1 MLLLGL
7 GWAASHLLH
16 ASVEAP
22 ITGVTVYSD
31 RARVVRTASVEV
43 SGTQR
48 LELPSLPG
56 FVDPASVQ
64 VEAEGARIASVEV
77 KPTEAPPFPMQE
89 ARKLLATLDRLDD
102 ALARTQSERVAY
114 WVHLGA
120 LRRVK
125 PVDAG
130 GEETPVRPASP
141 ASWATATSFLIDT
154 AAKLEGRMREL
165 EGRVLMLQEER
176 RQRLGE
182 AARLATP
189 SQGAGLDVGVLLTG
203 SGPARVRVSYLV
215 TQAVRWYPRYEL
227 QLQPAQQRVQ
237 VALSGRVSQ
246 ETGED
251 WSHARLT
258 LSTALP
264 SHATA
269 LPKLSAW
276 KLGRVERFIPTPER
290 KAEPHDPPPLPSDSG
305 GPNVEHA
312 LRQQLQEKAGTLAAS
327 PSPSPSPSSNPA
339 VVAQTSPVVAPS
351 PPSESRTGGGARL
364 LGSGTLRGTV
374 IDAQSRR
381 PVSDV
386 VVTAMSPA
394 MGQEDFVAT
403 DAQGEYRF
411 TRLPPGI
418 YTLRFEKEVFKPYAR
433 GDIRLG
439 PGSTLRVAVELLPE
453 SLGEG
458 VEIIGAPPSVD
469 VGSSSTGMGIS
480 LNGPPTFSRPYV
492 EEPVVDSYVGLAPPQ
507 GYVPPTL
514 SADLPAALAGGHDL
528 AFTAPRLETVPSAR
542 GERSIPLLIESWP
555 VQVERHVYPAL
566 ASEAFLVAQLKSPS
580 SSALP
585 GGAANL
591 FVGDQ
596 PVGTATLK
604 VVVPGEPFT
613 LPLGVDPA
621 VRTARNVRLV
631 QSTEGFISPDEI
643 NTYEVTL
650 EIPNPYSF
658 PLQTQVVD
666 QLPVSGNSELEVRLV
681 RADPE
686 VQPVPN
692 TGELRWR
699 VVVPPGGKQTVTF
712 EYSLRR
718 PQHWRLEQS
727 HRSHR

>member
-77 KPTEAPPFPMQE
+77 KPTETPIFPEQE
-89 ARKLLATLDRLDD
+89 ARKLLVTLDRLDD
-102 ALARTQSERVAY
+102 ALARTEAERAAHVLQVA
-114 WVHLGA
+114 A
-120 LRRVK
+120 LRRIQ
-125 PVDAG
+125 PMEQ
-130 GEETPVRPASP
+130 GEEDAVVRPVSP
-141 ASWATATSFLIDT
+141 ASWATATSFLIDM

-165 EGRVLMLQEER
+165 EGRALVLKEER

-182 AARLATP
+182 AERLATP
-189 SQGAGLDVGVLLTG
+189 SRGAGVDVGVLLTG
-203 SGPARVRVSYLV
+203 SGLARVRVSYLV

-264 SHATA
+264 SQATA

-276 KLGRVERFIPTPER
+276 KLGSVERFIPTPVR
-290 KAEPHDPPPLPSDSG
+290 KAESSGPPPPLPSERAA
-305 GPNVEHA
+305 PNVEQA
-312 LRQQLQEKAGTLAAS
+312 LRRQLRARVGTPAA
-327 PSPSPSPSSNPA
+327 SPSPSSNPA
-339 VVAQTSPVVAPS
+339 VVARSSPVPAPS
-351 PPSESRTGGGARL
+351 PSPDAESRTGGGARL
-364 LGSGTLRGTV
+364 FGSGTLHGTV
-374 IDAQSRR
+374 IDAQSRG
-381 PVSDV
+381 PASDV
-386 VVTAMSPA
+386 VVTAISPA
-394 MGQEDFVAT
+394 LGEEDVVVT
-403 DAQGEYRF
+403 DARGDYRF
-411 TRLPPGI
+411 TRLPPGN
-418 YTLRFEKEVFKPYAR
+418 YTLRFERESFKPYVR
-433 GDIRLG
+433 TDVQLG
-439 PGSTLRVAVELLPE
+439 PGRALRVPVELLPE
-453 SLGEG
+453 SLGEV
-458 VEIIGAPPSVD
+458 VEIVGAPPTID
-469 VGSSSTGMGIS
+469 VGSTTTGMGIS

-580 SSALP
+580 SGALP

-591 FVGDQ
+591 FVGDE

-621 VRTARNVRLV
+621 VRTTRNVRLV
-631 QSTEGFISPDEI
+631 QSKEGFISKDEI

-666 QLPVSGNSELEVRLV
+666 QLPVSGNRELEVKLV

-686 VQPVPN
+686 VQPVSN

-727 HRSHR
+727 HWSHR

>member
-7 GWAASHLLH
+7 GWAASHLLQ

-31 RARVVRTASVEV
+31 RARVVRTASVDV
-43 SGTQR
+43 SGTRR

-77 KPTEAPPFPMQE
+77 KPTETPAFPQQE
-89 ARKLLATLDRLDD
+89 ARNLLAALDRLDD
-102 ALARTQSERVAY
+102 DISRTEAERAAHV
-114 WVHLGA
+114 LQITA
-120 LRRVK
+120 LRRIQPTASDV
-125 PVDAG
+125 
-130 GEETPVRPASP
+130 EEEVARPMSP
-141 ASWATATSFLIDT
+141 ASWVTATSFLIDM

-165 EGRVLMLQEER
+165 EGRAQVLREER

-182 AARLATP
+182 AERLAAP
-189 SQGAGLDVGVLLTG
+189 APGAGVAVGVLLTG
-203 SGPARVRVSYLV
+203 SGPVRVRVSYLV

-227 QLQPAQQRVQ
+227 QLQPEQQRVQ

-269 LPKLSAW
+269 LPKLSTW
-276 KLGRVERFIPTPER
+276 KLGEVERFIPTPVRNDES
-290 KAEPHDPPPLPSDSG
+290 PSPPPPLPS
-305 GPNVEHA
+305 EHA
-312 LRQQLQEKAGTLAAS
+312 APDMEQALRRQLQAKVGVPAAS
-327 PSPSPSPSSNPA
+327 SSPNPA
-339 VVAQTSPVVAPS
+339 VVAQTSLVPAPS
-351 PPSESRTGGGARL
+351 PSPSGSESRTGGGARL
-364 LGSGTLRGTV
+364 FGSGTLHGTV
-374 IDAQSRR
+374 IDAQSRMLV
-381 PVSDV
+381 PDV
-386 VVTAMSPA
+386 VVTATSPVL
-394 MGQEDFVAT
+394 GEESVAVT
-403 DAQGEYRF
+403 DARGDYRF
-411 TRLPPGI
+411 TRLPPGT
-418 YTLRFEKEVFKPYAR
+418 YTLRFEKEMFKPYAR

-439 PGSTLRVAVELLPE
+439 PGRALRVAVELLPE
-453 SLGEG
+453 SLGEV
-458 VEIIGAPPSVD
+458 VEIVGAPSEVD

-492 EEPVVDSYVGLAPPQ
+492 EEPVVDSYVGLAPLQ

-514 SADLPAALAGGHDL
+514 SADLPASLAGGHDL
-528 AFTAPRLETVPSAR
+528 AFTAPRLESVPSAR

-566 ASEAFLVAQLKSPS
+566 ASEAFLVAQLTSPS

-591 FVGDQ
+591 FVGNDS
-596 PVGTATLK
+596 VGTAMLR
-604 VVVPGEPFT
+604 VIVPGEPFT

-631 QSTEGFISPDEI
+631 QSKEGFISKDEI

-650 EIPNPYSF
+650 EIPNPYPF

-666 QLPVSGNSELEVRLV
+666 QLPVSGNSELEVKLV
-681 RADPE
+681 RTDP
-686 VQPVPN
+686 VAQPQSK

-699 VVVPPGGKQTVTF
+699 VVVPPGGKKTVTF

-718 PQHWRLEQS
+718 PQHWRLTQS